1 MPDRPLKVLIIE
13 DDEPVGQTIKD
24 SIQEKVPSEC
34 LVETSFERALA
45 IVGPQFDVVVLDQS
59 KGAPA
64 NHDLAGRPVWKYIH
78 EDAFVP
84 VIVYSATDLALDE
97 GFPTNNPILVH
108 IAKGH
113 NSEEKLA
120 NHISAQR
127 HIYLGLKALKKEL
140 SGVTRDVFLK
150 VAPVLL
156 SGNSDR
162 LEAEARHVARAA
174 RRRIAAMMDHQTL
187 TGEDMQ
193 AWEQYICPPLSERLL
208 TGDILHLNAA
218 SEGDP
223 SSYRIMLTPSCDL
236 PRPPS
241 GSAKVKDALVC
252 HCVSFIE
259 FIKAAKA
266 SQSKQEEFKTGMS
279 TALTRAH
286 VNGFLPL
293 PSYHNKI
300 PSMAAALKSLELIA
314 LGDIGNQRKYKVV
327 ASIDSPFRE
336 QISWAFIE
344 VQGRPGVPERDLE
357 VWITELWTEL
367 QRQRNEAK
375 KTNIKSS

>member
-13 DDEPVGQTIKD
+13 DDPPVAQTIKD
-24 SIQEKVPSEC
+24 SIQEKVASEC
-34 LVETSFERALA
+34 VIEGSFEKALA
-45 IVGPQFDVVVLDQS
+45 IVGPQFDVVILDQL
-59 KGAPA
+59 KGAPP
-64 NHDLAGRPVWKYIH
+64 NRDLAGRPVWKHIY

-84 VIVYSATDLALDE
+84 VIIYSATELAMEDE
-97 GFPTNNPILVH
+97 FPADNPILIH
-108 IAKGH
+108 IAKGQS
-113 NSEEKLA
+113 SEVKLA
-120 NHISAQR
+120 NHISSQR

-156 SGNSDR
+156 SGNAER
-162 LEAEARHVARAA
+162 LEAEAKHLIRAA

-187 TGEDMQ
+187 TGENLQ
-193 AWEQYICPPLSERLL
+193 AWEQYICPPLSTRLL

-218 SEGDP
+218 SEEDP
-223 SSYRIMLTPSCDL
+223 ASYRIMLTPSCDL
-236 PRPPS
+236 PRPPT
-241 GSAKVKDALVC
+241 GKAKVNAALVC
-252 HCVSFIE
+252 HCVPFVE
-259 FIKAAKA
+259 FIKAVKA
-266 SQSKQEEFKTGMS
+266 SQSKEGDFKTGMS

-300 PSMAAALKSLELIA
+300 PSMAAALKSLDLIA
-314 LGDIGNQRKYKVV
+314 LGDIGEHHKYKVV

-344 VQGRPGVPERDLE
+344 VQGRPGIPERDLDI
-357 VWITELWTEL
+357 WITELWTEL
-367 QRQRNEAK
+367 QRQRNETK
-375 KTNIKSS
+375 SGNIKSS